1 MENLRIGSVGGVV
14 TTRSGNVLVVF
25 NEIAYRGSGLSVMS
39 CIQVEDS
46 GVHIDDKSTNHGGN
60 QCITT
65 FEGYIIPLNCIQ
77 GLMYMDIRPFT
88 DDEAETLPRVIFTR
102 SGPWDPTR
110 CDSASTSLSLVAR
123 AKWQRDRL
131 INRRDARDAYV
142 PTDTLDN
149 EQYIKYG
156 LDKEKEDTEFMDN
169 LKNEVRERG
178 AMDVIKSERAPGN
191 VGHTEMG
198 MDGDEEEDSD
208 YEYVYEYEYRYDYK
222 DDELVNAMDGRG
234 VTDSMS

>member
-1 MENLRIGSVGGVV
+1 
-14 TTRSGNVLVVF
+14 
-25 NEIAYRGSGLSVMS
+25 
-39 CIQVEDS
+39 
-46 GVHIDDKSTNHGGN
+46 
-60 QCITT
+60 
-65 FEGYIIPLNCIQ
+65 
-77 GLMYMDIRPFT
+77 MDIRPFT

-110 CDSASTSLSLVAR
+110 CDSTSLSLVAR

-131 INRRDARDAYV
+131 SNRMDTRDAYV
-142 PTDTLDN
+142 PTDTLDD

-169 LKNEVRERG
+169 LKNEVCERG
-178 AMDVIKSERAPGN
+178 AMDVIESGRAPGN

-208 YEYVYEYEYRYDYK
+208 YEYVYEYDYTYTYK
-222 DDELVNAMDGRG
+222 DDEATSGLKRDGW
-234 VTDSMS
+234 